1 MQENNNTDP
10 IIKEFHE
17 QFRISMEYC
26 QEYFELSVRLYELW
40 RGKLPD
46 ALDGTFSKMMMNTA
60 HAVVQDRIPKLMT
73 NLFARNPSL
82 RAQKPQYEFYKRQ
95 AEMWLVDM
103 LTNPAKINLRGSI
116 MPTMQ
121 SVCVMG
127 TGYRMPCVRM
137 NQDEKGNWQEV
148 ITSKD
153 IDFFQI
159 LPAPNGGLLN
169 PIDRWS
175 DDAVPHFFYIDW
187 MTDEQIKAL
196 EKYEGFNKD
205 AVTKMIEQKAT
216 PDSSIDQ
223 QYYERYK
230 TIAGVSYGAD
240 SIEYRRKMADAQ
252 GKNGKRR
259 VVHWFKRDKWYI
271 IAQDY
276 YKVYEGPNPLG
287 GGLLPLT
294 KWAITPDFK
303 NWFGISGLEMAE
315 DLIIAKIM
323 NFNYR
328 MDYLAQV
335 MFPTQWIREDIIAGK
350 PESMFARQPYAIH
363 SFPDRTNIRE
373 ALHVDRMPEITGQT
387 FIEDD
392 RMMMY
397 LQEVLGLPN
406 YSRGMSGEGTL
417 ANETASGILSLIK
430 QAQGRLGMESMQL
443 EYNGLAQECRLLL
456 ALASKYI
463 HDPVVVEDFAA
474 KDGFRWTSVTPDAL
488 ADAYTVVTHGTQYI
502 EEQETNFQ
510 KILALYPMWNNNPL
524 YDQYELHSQMNEA
537 VGVLP
542 DYRRAML
549 PPQNNPQPAPATG
562 SLPMGGWASM
572 MDMTQRTRGV
582 PNRNTVQPDT
592 GNLVPANSQI

>member
-1 MQENNNTDP
+1 MINNTDP
-10 IIKEFHE
+10 IIKQYHE
-17 QFRISMEYC
+17 LFRISAEYC
-26 QEYFELSVRLYELW
+26 DPYFTMATRLYELW

-60 HAVVQDRIPKLMT
+60 HAVVQDRIPKLSA
-73 NLFARNPSL
+73 NLFARNPTL
-82 RAQKPQYEFYKRQ
+82 RAQKPQFEFYKDQ
-95 AEMWLVDM
+95 AQTWLVDM
-103 LTNPAKINLRGSI
+103 LTNPAKINMRGSMI
-116 MPTMQ
+116 PTLQ
-121 SVCVMG
+121 SVCVLG
-127 TGYRMPCVRM
+127 TGYRMPCVRQA
-137 NQDEKGNWQEV
+137 QDENGRWNEV

-159 LPAPNGGLLN
+159 LPAPIGGLLN
-169 PIDRWS
+169 PLDRWG
-175 DDAVPHFFYIDW
+175 DDAVPYFFFIDW
-187 MTDEQIKAL
+187 MTDDQIKAL
-196 EKYEGFNKD
+196 DKYAGFNKD
-205 AVTKMIEQKAT
+205 AVVQMMKQSTT
-216 PDSSIDQ
+216 PDSDVDA

-230 TIAGVSYGAD
+230 TIAGVSYGAE
-240 SIEYRRKMADAQ
+240 SSEYRRKMADIQ
-252 GKNGKRR
+252 GDTGKRR

-276 YKVYEGPNPLG
+276 YRVYEGPNPLG
-287 GGLLPLT
+287 SGLLPLV
-294 KWAITPDFK
+294 KYAVTPDFK
-303 NWFGISGLEMAE
+303 DWYGISGLEMAE

-328 MDYLAQV
+328 MDYLAQI
-335 MFPTQWIREDIIAGK
+335 MFPTQWIREDIMAGK

-373 ALHVDRMPEITGQT
+373 SLYVDRMPEITNQT
-387 FIEDD
+387 FVEDD

-406 YSRGMSGEGTL
+406 YSRGMSGQGTL

-456 ALASKYI
+456 VLASKYI
-463 HDPVVVEDFAA
+463 HDPVVVEDVSA
-474 KDGFRWTSVTPDAL
+474 KDGFRWTTVTPDAL
-488 ADAYTVVTHGTQYI
+488 SDAYTVITHGTQYI

-542 DYRRAML
+542 DFKRAML
-549 PPQNNPQPAPATG
+549 PPQNNAQPMPAAG
-562 SLPMGGWASM
+562 SLGIGGMASSQ
-572 MDMTQRTRGV
+572 DITQRMRSTR
-582 PNRNTVQPDT
+582 NRNAVEPGT
-592 GNLVPANSQI
+592 GNLVPASSQI